1 MKRILVLA
9 SFAAV
14 AAANA
19 QTASSF
25 HLASFKGLTVTES
38 SPLKFSV
45 SLASGSTVTLGGN
58 TYTIKDIFGVYK
70 RASVGQFTGA
80 DSKSAASKWNY
91 DGISGPKDLV
101 GWDNNSKSNSLS
113 AGEKFDFEFKSLT
126 TTAGTATDY
135 GFHVRINGSFK
146 GSDTFYAYSKSSAPV
161 PEPASLAVI
170 GLGGLFLRRRKK

>member
-1 MKRILVLA
+1 
-9 SFAAV
+9 
-14 AAANA
+14 
-19 QTASSF
+19 
-25 HLASFKGLTVTES
+25 
-38 SPLKFSV
+38 
-45 SLASGSTVTLGGN
+45 
-58 TYTIKDIFGVYK
+58 
-70 RASVGQFTGA
+70 
-80 DSKSAASKWNY
+80 
-91 DGISGPKDLV
+91 LV

-135 GFHVRINGSFK
+135 GFHIRINGSFK